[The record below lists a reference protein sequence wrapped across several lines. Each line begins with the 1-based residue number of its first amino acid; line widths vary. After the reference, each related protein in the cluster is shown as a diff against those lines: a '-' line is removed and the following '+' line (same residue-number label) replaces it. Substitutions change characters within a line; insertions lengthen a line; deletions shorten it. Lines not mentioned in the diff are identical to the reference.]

1 MSNDLLMRIFDI
13 SRKKMKHEVKCQVRI
28 NFEKCQKTPPDSNKI
43 EHIFLSFSITM
54 GQSIYEQNIIV
65 CVSNSSKVNAE
76 MYFDLKKKTKQQLF
90 YFYLG

>member
-1 MSNDLLMRIFDI
+1 VKKKTLRKFFGWRRYGFGVWEARGEMSKD
-13 SRKKMKHEVKCQVRI
+13 V

-65 CVSNSSKVNAE
+65 CVSNSSKSPAV
-76 MYFDLKKKTKQQLF
+76 M
-90 YFYLG
+90 